1 MGLGP
6 AANADGVLM
15 AYLHRVVNGG
25 GTIDRE
31 VGIIVVTA
39 VHDEEL
45 GREALTLGAFDFIT
59 KPIDFQHLDQ
69 CLWHKLALM
78 TL

>member
-1 MGLGP
+1 
-6 AANADGVLM
+6 
-15 AYLHRVVNGG
+15 
-25 GTIDRE
+25 
-31 VGIIVVTA
+31 
-39 VHDEEL
+39 VHEEEL

-69 CLWHKLALM
+69 CLWQKLALM

>member
-1 MGLGP
+1 MMPGMSGLEVMKR
-6 AANADGVLM
+6 ARA
-15 AYLHRVVNGG
+15 
-25 GTIDRE
+25 IDRE

-39 VHDEEL
+39 VHEEEL

-69 CLWHKLALM
+69 CLWNKLVLM

>member
-1 MGLGP
+1 MSGLEVMKR
-6 AANADGVLM
+6 ARA
-15 AYLHRVVNGG
+15 
-25 GTIDRE
+25 IDRE

-59 KPIDFQHLDQ
+59 KPIDFIYLDR
-69 CLWHKLALM
+69 CLLHKIALM